1 MLIISYRFVY
11 LQGVDK
17 RVSHTLESG
26 FLSQNK
32 KKLKDNLFY
41 KMLCLSSTLL
51 FFFTKPL
58 VLIDLTP
65 DCIETLLSRLF

>member
-17 RVSHTLESG
+17 RVSHTLELG
-26 FLSQNK
+26 LLSENK

-51 FFFTKPL
+51 FFL
-58 VLIDLTP
+58 QNH
-65 DCIETLLSRLF
+65 